1 MTISVMIQSVRGSLP
16 RSSRM
21 VLPLA
26 AGLVSVT
33 MAPALQAQSLAELK
47 SQLDALQSKVAALE
61 ARPAI
66 NDTLRAKLENQ
77 PVITLDQRGFRMA
90 SPERT
95 ETRIVTGPDGQ
106 SYDQVVTVE
115 EGDAYKFR
123 LGTLL
128 QPQGRFFIETPDDT
142 STFLMRRARL
152 IADGTVARNF
162 DFNFQVDL
170 LSSGLWVT
178 NTAPVN
184 TVTVQDAWINAKAWD
199 WLQLRVGK
207 MKSPIGI
214 ERWQSANARWFT
226 DLITTT
232 YLAPNRSIG
241 AMLHGN
247 VYGGVAQYW
256 ASLVNGEPDGGS
268 SDLSTG
274 GQNTKEFQGRLAIT
288 PFART
293 DWEPL
298 KELTLGAGVTYAPQL
313 NGLGRYGTANQQQF
327 FTYNSGTINST
338 LANPGE
344 QVRFVPNLTY
354 FWGPFGLYAEAA
366 WSTVGV
372 TGSTTTRTTNS
383 VTTVTRVRNTAGAT
397 VGTFNTTTSRV
408 TTNTQSL
415 SDTFTNFA
423 WQVAASYMLTGE
435 KNSFRAIKPKRP
447 FNPST
452 GGWGALQVAARA
464 GQLTVDDG
472 IFPVYSDPNIWARQS
487 TTFGA
492 SLNWILN
499 ENVKLTLQYDY
510 TSFLGGAPDGADA
523 PDNSAITTQVQLSF

>member
-1 MTISVMIQSVRGSLP
+1 MA
-16 RSSRM
+16 
-21 VLPLA
+21 LPLV
-26 AGLVSVT
+26 AGLVSVIV
-33 MAPALQAQSLAELK
+33 APGARAQSLADLK
-47 SQLDALQSKVAALE
+47 AQLDALQEKVAALE
-61 ARPAI
+61 ARPAV
-66 NDTLRAKLENQ
+66 NEALRSKLENS

-106 SYDQVVTVE
+106 SYDQVVTLE

-128 QPQGRFFIETPDDT
+128 QPQGRFFIESPDDT

-178 NTAPVN
+178 NTAPAN
-184 TVTVQDAWINAKAWD
+184 TVTVQDAWVNAKGWD
-199 WLQLRVGK
+199 WLQLRIGK

-241 AMLHGN
+241 AMFHGN

-268 SDLSTG
+268 SDFSTG

-298 KELTLGAGVTYAPQL
+298 KELTVGAGVTYAPQL

-327 FTYNSGTINST
+327 FTYNSRTINAT

-344 QVRFVPNLTY
+344 QVR
-354 FWGPFGLYAEAA
+354 
-366 WSTVGV
+366 
-372 TGSTTTRTTNS
+372 
-383 VTTVTRVRNTAGAT
+383 
-397 VGTFNTTTSRV
+397 
-408 TTNTQSL
+408 
-415 SDTFTNFA
+415 
-423 WQVAASYMLTGE
+423 
-435 KNSFRAIKPKRP
+435 
-447 FNPST
+447 
-452 GGWGALQVAARA
+452 
-464 GQLTVDDG
+464 
-472 IFPVYSDPNIWARQS
+472 
-487 TTFGA
+487 
-492 SLNWILN
+492 
-499 ENVKLTLQYDY
+499 
-510 TSFLGGAPDGADA
+510 
-523 PDNSAITTQVQLSF
+523 

>member
-1 MTISVMIQSVRGSLP
+1 MTLAVMINSVRGSLP
-16 RSSRM
+16 RGSRA
-21 VLPLA
+21 VLPIM
-26 AGLVSVT
+26 AGVASVIMT
-33 MAPALQAQSLAELK
+33 PSAKAQSLAELK
-47 SQLDALQSKVAALE
+47 AQLDALQDKVAALE
-61 ARPAI
+61 SRPAI
-66 NDTLRAKLENQ
+66 NDALRDKLEKT
-77 PVITLDQRGFRMA
+77 PVISLDQRGFRIA
-90 SPERT
+90 SPEQT
-95 ETRIVTGPDGQ
+95 ETRVVTDADGQAYDQIVTL
-106 SYDQVVTVE
+106 E
-115 EGDAYKFR
+115 EGGAYKFR

-128 QPQGRFFIETPDDT
+128 QPQGRFFVETPDDT

-152 IADGTVARNF
+152 IADGTVAKNF

-178 NTAPVN
+178 NTAPAN
-184 TVTVQDAWINAKAWD
+184 TVTVQDAWVNAKAWD
-199 WLQLRVGK
+199 WLQLRIGK

-268 SDLSTG
+268 SDFSIG
-274 GQNTKEFQGRLAIT
+274 GQNTKEFQGRLALT

-298 KELTLGAGVTYAPQL
+298 KELTVGAGVTYAPQL

-327 FTYNSGTINST
+327 FTYNSSTINAT

-354 FWGPFGLYAEAA
+354 FWGPLGLYAEAA
-366 WSTVGV
+366 WSTVGL
-372 TGSTTTRTTNS
+372 TGSTTSRTTNS
-383 VTTVTRVRNTAGAT
+383 VTRVTRVRNTSGAT
-397 VGTFNTTTSRV
+397 VGTFTTTSSTV
-408 TTNTQSL
+408 ATNTSSQ

-435 KNSFRAIKPKRP
+435 KNSFRAIRPKRP
-447 FNPST
+447 FNPSS

-472 IFPVYSDPNIWARQS
+472 IFPVYSNPGIWSRQS
-487 TTFGA
+487 TTVGA
-492 SLNWILN
+492 ALNWILN
-499 ENVKLTLQYDY
+499 ENLKLTLQYDY
-510 TSFLGGAPDGADA
+510 TSFLGGAPDGGNA
-523 PDNSAITTQVQLSF
+523 PDNNAITTQVQLSF

>member
-1 MTISVMIQSVRGSLP
+1 MTISVLIQSVRGSSP
-16 RSSRM
+16 RGSRL
-21 VLPLA
+21 VLPLM
-26 AGLVSVT
+26 AGFVSVFT
-33 MAPALQAQSLAELK
+33 SPAANAQTLAELK
-47 SQLDALQSKVAALE
+47 AQLDALQSKVASLE
-61 ARPAI
+61 ARPTV
-66 NDTLRAKLENQ
+66 NDALRDKLEKS
-77 PVITLDQRGFRMA
+77 PIITLDQRGFRLA

-95 ETRIVTGPDGQ
+95 EPRIVTGPDGEATE
-106 SYDQVVTVE
+106 QVVTVE
-115 EGDAYKFR
+115 EGDAYKFH
-123 LGTLL
+123 LGALL
-128 QPQGRFFIETPDDT
+128 QPQGRFFVESPDDT

-152 IADGTVARNF
+152 IADGTLARNF
-162 DFNFQVDL
+162 DFLFQTDL

-214 ERWQSANARWFT
+214 ERWQTANVRWFT
-226 DLITTT
+226 DFITTT
-232 YLAPNRSIG
+232 FIAPNRSIG

-274 GQNTKEFQGRLAIT
+274 GQNTKEFQGRLALT

-293 DWEPL
+293 DWEAL
-298 KELTLGAGVTYAPQL
+298 KELTVGAGVTYAPQL

-327 FTYNSGTINST
+327 FTYNSATINATQS
-338 LANPGE
+338 NPGE
-344 QVRFVPNLTY
+344 EVRFVPNLSY

-372 TGSTTTRTTNS
+372 
-383 VTTVTRVRNTAGAT
+383 AGATTEKVSKSTSVKDKSGKT
-397 VGTFNTTTSRV
+397 VGTFSTTSTV
-408 TTNTQSL
+408 TNNSTITEN
-415 SDTFTNFA
+415 FTNFA

-435 KNSFRAIKPKRP
+435 KNSLKAIKPKRP

-452 GGWGALQVAARA
+452 GGLGALQIAARA
-464 GQLTVDDG
+464 GQLTADDG
-472 IFPVYSDPNIWARQS
+472 IFAAGYSDPNIWARQS

-492 SLNWILN
+492 ALNWILN
-499 ENVKLTLQYDY
+499 DNIKLTLQYDY
-510 TSFLGGAPDGADA
+510 TSFLGGAPDGANA
-523 PDNSAITTQVQLSF
+523 PDNNAITTQLQLSF

>member
-1 MTISVMIQSVRGSLP
+1 MTISVMIKSVRGSLP
-16 RSSRM
+16 GRPH
-21 VLPLA
+21 VILPLV
-26 AGLVSVT
+26 AGLVSAIIT
-33 MAPALQAQSLAELK
+33 PSARSQSLAELK
-47 SQLDALQSKVAALE
+47 AQLDTLQSKVAALE

-95 ETRIVTGPDGQ
+95 ETRVVTGPDGEPF
-106 SYDQVVTVE
+106 DQVVTVE
-115 EGDAYKFR
+115 EGEAYKFR

-128 QPQGRFFIETPDDT
+128 QPKGRFFIETPDDT

-178 NTAPVN
+178 NTAPAN

-268 SDLSTG
+268 SDFSAG
-274 GQNTKEFQGRLAIT
+274 GQNTKEFQGRLALT

-293 DWEPL
+293 EWEPL
-298 KELTLGAGVTYAPQL
+298 KELTVGAGVTYAPQL

-327 FTYNSGTINST
+327 FTYNSGTINAT

-372 TGSTTTRTTNS
+372 NGATTQKVSKSTS
-383 VTTVTRVRNTAGAT
+383 VKDKNGKT
-397 VGTFNTTTSRV
+397 VGTFSTTSTVTNNSTTTE
-408 TTNTQSL
+408 N
-415 SDTFTNFA
+415 FTNFA

-452 GGWGALQVAARA
+452 GAWGALQVAVRA
-464 GQLTVDDG
+464 GQLSVDDG
-472 IFPVYSDPNIWARQS
+472 IFAAGYSDPSIWSRES
-487 TTFGA
+487 TTVGA
-492 SLNWILN
+492 ALNWILN

-510 TSFLGGAPDGADA
+510 TSFLGGAPDGGNA
-523 PDNSAITTQVQLSF
+523 PENNAITTQVQLSF